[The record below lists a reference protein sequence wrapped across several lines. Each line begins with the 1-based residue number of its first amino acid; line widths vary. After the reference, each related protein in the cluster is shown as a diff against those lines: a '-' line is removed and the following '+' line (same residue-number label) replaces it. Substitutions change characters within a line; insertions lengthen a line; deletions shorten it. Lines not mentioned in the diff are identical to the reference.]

1 MQVDKLPPT
10 CCPFP
15 YPLHSGNAL
24 LIGVGGSGK
33 ASLARFAAFV
43 AGLEFVAVEARRGYG
58 AAAFQEDV
66 KRVYKVCVW
75 GGVWVP
81 RLHTLKVQVG
91 VCQRPCNL
99 TTQFARLTLQ
109 PTTTCTGCRP

>member
-66 KRVYKVCVW
+66 KRVYKVCV
-75 GGVWVP
+75 GGGCLGTTPAYTQGASWCVP
-81 RLHTLKVQVG
+81 APL
-91 VCQRPCNL
+91 
-99 TTQFARLTLQ
+99 
-109 PTTTCTGCRP
+109 